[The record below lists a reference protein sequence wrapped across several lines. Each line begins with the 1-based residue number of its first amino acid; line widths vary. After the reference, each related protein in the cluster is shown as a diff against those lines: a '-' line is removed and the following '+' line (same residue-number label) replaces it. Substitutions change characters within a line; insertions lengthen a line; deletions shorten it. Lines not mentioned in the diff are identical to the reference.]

1 MRSLQL
7 LAAIGLIT
15 TSTHATAF
23 VSIVPTTVHCSRY
36 PSTSVSL
43 HHINCNKRKGYPTR
57 SCRNIDF
64 RSSSSLSATLSAITS
79 LSTMTTSISGFYKA
93 YPLLAGVIVGLVS
106 RLTQYSSQKDTKLS
120 LNNKHRNN
128 SNFAIRALYSG
139 LVLGILFEIMI
150 HGGII
155 FSMCEYEYA

>member
-1 MRSLQL
+1 M
-7 LAAIGLIT
+7 
-15 TSTHATAF
+15 ST
-23 VSIVPTTVHCSRY
+23 V
-36 PSTSVSL
+36 
-43 HHINCNKRKGYPTR
+43 
-57 SCRNIDF
+57 
-64 RSSSSLSATLSAITS
+64 
-79 LSTMTTSISGFYKA
+79 TTSISGFYKA

>member
-1 MRSLQL
+1 MKSLQL

-106 RLTQYSSQKDTKLS
+106 RLTQYSSRKDTKLS
-120 LNNKHRNN
+120 SLNNKHSNNN
-128 SNFAIRALYSG
+128 SNFAMGALCSG
-139 LVLGILFEIMI
+139 LVVSILFEIMI
-150 HGGII
+150 HGSII
-155 FSMCEYEYA
+155 FSICE